1 MEDQMP
7 INNWMPVYTRDILA
21 SCADMSATQ
30 FGAYMRL
37 LLWAWDSGGLPN
49 DMEACCRIAGG
60 LAPSDWAVVRKRL
73 VVIDA
78 GTSEERLSHP
88 RLEQERAK
96 AQQGYDRK
104 VAAISKARAA
114 RAANTDHNTDDSTDD
129 SIDHSTVNS
138 PVNKTQPQP
147 QPQPQPHPP
156 INDET
161 PSEFLGRTPKR
172 RPPRRTYRIR
182 WEPEAGWVGI
192 TDADIALWTETYP
205 AVDVRGQLREMHA
218 HWRANLAKA
227 RKSNW
232 ERSIVGWLS
241 REQDR
246 GGTPGFVGK
255 SSQPAAKRRYY
266 RSDAQQNLTDEE
278 YARWKTGNTTLG
290 DEIRERTRRAA
301 GPTAE

>member
-1 MEDQMP
+1 MP

-88 RLEQERAK
+88 RLEREREKAQGLHQKRCDAMERARQRNPK
-96 AQQGYDRK
+96 NRPDQ
-104 VAAISKARAA
+104 
-114 RAANTDHNTDDSTDD
+114 
-129 SIDHSTVNS
+129 SIDQLSDQS
-138 PVNKTQPQP
+138 IDQSIDQSSDTQPQP
-147 QPQPQPHPP
+147 PPQPPC
-156 INDET
+156 IKNET

-172 RPPRRTYRIR
+172 RPTRRTYRIR

-246 GGTPGFVGK
+246 GGTPGYVGK
-255 SSQPAAKRRYY
+255 SSQPAAKRRYF
-266 RSDAQQNLTDEE
+266 RADAHQNLTDEE

-290 DEIRERTRRAA
+290 DALRERTRRAA
-301 GPTAE
+301 GPAAE